1 MPNRE
6 FPTHISEWSRAR
18 PADPLDA
25 ETWPEA
31 TVRETT
37 FTRRPETLIQALMES
52 TPIDPIETSVEES
65 QLLREIVADAID
77 KLDERLRY
85 ILDATNS
92 ERVSIRPL
100 AERMSLSKSQVHR
113 LKDQALEQVRL
124 HLIGHPIIRRR
135 LDLPAEN
142 WNQAARDVV
151 DMLCP
156 KGAASDDELFARILI
171 AIDDMRTRF
180 HANKLEPEVFSDPAF
195 KLGRAAAGWLDN
207 HGIWSVDDMSALLC
221 RKQRDYGHGN
231 INSFGAPGVVVRLS
245 DKVERLKNLH
255 SRQLEPSNE
264 SMIDTYDDIVGYC
277 TILLMLAN
285 NTFTLEL
292 SYD

>member
-6 FPTHISEWSRAR
+6 FPTHVGEWSRAR

-31 TVRETT
+31 AVRETT
-37 FTRRPETLIQALMES
+37 FTRRPETLVQAIMES
-52 TPIDPIETSVEES
+52 SPIDPIETSIEET
-65 QLLREIVADAID
+65 QVLREVVADAID

-85 ILDATNS
+85 ILDSVNS
-92 ERVSIRPL
+92 ERVSMRKL
-100 AERMSLSKSQVHR
+100 AKRMSLSKSQVHR
-113 LKDQALEQVRL
+113 LNNQAQEQVRL
-124 HLIGHPIIRRR
+124 HLIGHPLIRRR
-135 LDLPAEN
+135 LGLPAEN
-142 WNQAARDVV
+142 WNQAAHDVV

-156 KGAASDDELFARILI
+156 IGQASDDELFTRILI
-171 AIDDMRTRF
+171 AIDDMRSRF
-180 HANKLEPEVFSDPAF
+180 HADRSEPEVFSDPAF
-195 KLGRAAAGWLDN
+195 KMGRAAAGWLDN
-207 HGIWSVDDMSALLC
+207 HGIWSVDDMASLLC

-231 INSFGAPGVVVRLS
+231 INAFGAPGVVVRLS

-255 SRQLEPSNE
+255 TKQLDPSNE
-264 SMIDTYDDIVGYC
+264 SMVDTYDDIVGYC

-292 SYD
+292 TYD